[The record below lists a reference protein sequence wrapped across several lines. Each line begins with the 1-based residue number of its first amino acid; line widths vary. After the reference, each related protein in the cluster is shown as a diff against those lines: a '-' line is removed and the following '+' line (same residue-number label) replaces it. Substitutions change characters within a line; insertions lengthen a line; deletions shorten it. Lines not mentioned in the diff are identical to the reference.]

1 MGAWGHGN
9 FENDDALDWLQEFEN
24 GGAAAVAAAL
34 DRVTSLNEGD
44 YLEAPEASMALAA
57 AEIVAAARSGDSS
70 SLPADVRPM
79 LTRHQ
84 QSLSSTALLDS
95 ARRAVTR
102 ILQQSEL
109 KDLWEDSP
117 DRQMWQDGVQNL
129 LPRLR

>member
-1 MGAWGHGN
+1 MGAWGNGN

-34 DRVTSLNEGD
+34 DHVTSLSEGD

-70 SLPADVRPM
+70 GLPADARPM

-84 QSLSSTALLDS
+84 QSLSDAALLDS

-109 KDLWEDSP
+109 KDLWEDGP
-117 DRQMWQDGVQNL
+117 DRQLWQDGVQSL